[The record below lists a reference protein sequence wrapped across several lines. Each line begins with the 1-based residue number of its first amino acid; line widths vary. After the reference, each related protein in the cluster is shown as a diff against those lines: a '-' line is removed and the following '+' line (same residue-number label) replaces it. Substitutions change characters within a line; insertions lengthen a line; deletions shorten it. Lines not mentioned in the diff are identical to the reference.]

1 MKGKNKMNKR
11 YLITGV
17 SGVDPYTN
25 IYLVP
30 QIITEKIIDD
40 GSKIEIKYKNNKDTK
55 IPQEVK
61 LDEIFIDGSMLN
73 ILRKYIKNGNPI
85 TDIYIYLTQEMKKR
99 TQIYET
105 SIKNLYESNGI
116 NNFNIVFYPNDF
128 YKDCEDRFRADDV
141 QKFASYYKEIY
152 EIYSKIIK
160 QGNSDEIILNI
171 SSGTPA
177 FKADMMIMAVTNN
190 LKIEQTANSIESKDL
205 KNYVMQ
211 KEKVLYDDI
220 KQKLEEAKL
229 NYKDAKTKIQIES
242 RQIKDFQIDK
252 INNQLDFLNE
262 TENALTT
269 RSTKENIDEIKKIIL
284 LESIEDSIRK
294 KDYCGIY
301 YNLISNEQYLK
312 NNKQKLLEIAGNL
325 YYRYIGNDEEAK
337 KSILNNDQNNIEN
350 YYPIYKANSIKNCAD
365 EVREE
370 INAIIEKSNVM
381 KIKSQREEIND
392 WLLISTPLIEAIS
405 SLIVTQKTKFNFE
418 NIISKSNNKST
429 ISLNL
434 FNEKAPK
441 EIKEKYANIVKES
454 DNNFLNAFF
463 YKNII
468 FQMLKTEDKQEEKKH
483 INKILDYIYIV
494 DLARTAR
501 VSAAH
506 SIQNISKN
514 EFERLYKDKLLK
526 HSRYFSLK
534 NITQNYINNQAN
546 QSIKCVENAVKELI
560 VDLLPDNNEE
570 TIKYFEES
578 INIYNTLEQAIL
590 KLLKDEI
597 YN

>member
-1 MKGKNKMNKR
+1 MSKR

-30 QIITEKIIDD
+30 QIITDK
-40 GSKIEIKYKNNKDTK
+40 IKYKNNKDSK
-55 IPQEVK
+55 IPPEVK

-128 YKDCEDRFRADDV
+128 YEECEERFRADDV

-220 KQKLEEAKL
+220 KQKLEDAKL

-252 INNQLDFLNE
+252 INEQLDFLNE
-262 TENALTT
+262 TENSLET
-269 RSTKENIDEIKKIIL
+269 RTSRESIDEIKKIIL
-284 LESIEDSIRK
+284 LESIEDSIQK

-301 YNLISNEQYLK
+301 YNLKSNEQYLK
-312 NNKQKLLEIAGNL
+312 NNKQKLLEIVGNL
-325 YYRYIGNDEEAK
+325 YYRYIGNDEKAK
-337 KSILNNDQNNIEN
+337 KSIQNNLQNNIEN
-350 YYPIYKANSIKNCAD
+350 YYPIYKASSIKNCTD
-365 EVREE
+365 ELKEE
-370 INAIIEKSNVM
+370 INAIIEKSNIM

-405 SLIVTQKTKFNFE
+405 SLIVTQKTKFDFE

-434 FNEKAPK
+434 FNKIAPK
-441 EIKEKYANIVKES
+441 EIKERYENVVKES

-494 DLARTAR
+494 DLARSER

-514 EFERLYKDKLLK
+514 EFESLYKDKLLR
-526 HSRYFSLK
+526 HSRYYSLK
-534 NITQNYINNQAN
+534 NITKNYINQQEN

>member
-1 MKGKNKMNKR
+1 MSKR

-30 QIITEKIIDD
+30 QIITDK
-40 GSKIEIKYKNNKDTK
+40 IKYKNNKDSK
-55 IPQEVK
+55 IPPEVK

-85 TDIYIYLTQEMKKR
+85 TDIYIYLTQEMKGR
-99 TQIYET
+99 TRIYET
-105 SIKNLYESNGI
+105 SIKKLYESYGI
-116 NNFNIVFYPNDF
+116 ENFNIIFYPNDF

-141 QKFASYYKEIY
+141 QKFASYYKEIF

-190 LKIEQTANSIESKDL
+190 LSIEQTANSIENKDL
-205 KNYVMQ
+205 ENYVKQ
-211 KEKVLYDDI
+211 KEKTLYEDI
-220 KQKLEEAKL
+220 VKKLEDAKL
-229 NYKDAKTKIQIES
+229 NYKDAKMKIQIES

-252 INNQLDFLNE
+252 INEQLDFLNE
-262 TENALTT
+262 TENALAT
-269 RSTKENIDEIKKIIL
+269 RATKENIDEVKKIIL
-284 LESIEDSIRK
+284 LESIEDSIQK

-301 YNLISNEQYLK
+301 YNLKSNEQYLK
-312 NNKQKLLEIAGNL
+312 NNKQELLEIAGNL
-325 YYRYIGNDEEAK
+325 YYRYIGNDEKAK
-337 KSILNNDQNNIEN
+337 KSIQNNIEN
-350 YYPIYKANSIKNCAD
+350 YYPIYKANSIKNCTD
-365 EVREE
+365 DVKEG
-370 INAIIEKSNVM
+370 INAIIEKSNIM

-434 FNEKAPK
+434 FNKIAPK
-441 EIKEKYANIVKES
+441 EIKERYENVVKES

>member
-1 MKGKNKMNKR
+1 MKGKIKMNKR

-128 YKDCEDRFRADDV
+128 YEECEERFRADDV

-220 KQKLEEAKL
+220 KQKLEDAKL

-252 INNQLDFLNE
+252 INEQLDFLNE
-262 TENALTT
+262 TENSLET
-269 RSTKENIDEIKKIIL
+269 RTSRESIDEIKKIIL
-284 LESIEDSIRK
+284 LESIEDSIQK

-301 YNLISNEQYLK
+301 YNLKSNEQYLK
-312 NNKQKLLEIAGNL
+312 NNKQKLLEIVGNL
-325 YYRYIGNDEEAK
+325 YYRYIGNDEKAK
-337 KSILNNDQNNIEN
+337 KSIQNNLQNNIEN
-350 YYPIYKANSIKNCAD
+350 YYPIYKASSIKNCTD
-365 EVREE
+365 ELKEE
-370 INAIIEKSNVM
+370 INAIIEKSNIM

-434 FNEKAPK
+434 FNKIAPK
-441 EIKEKYANIVKES
+441 EIKERYENVVKES

-534 NITQNYINNQAN
+534 NITKNYINQQEN

>member
-1 MKGKNKMNKR
+1 MKGKIKMNKR

-85 TDIYIYLTQEMKKR
+85 TDIYIYLTQEMRKR

-128 YKDCEDRFRADDV
+128 YEECEERFRADDV

-220 KQKLEEAKL
+220 VKKLEDAKL

-252 INNQLDFLNE
+252 INEQLDFLNE
-262 TENALTT
+262 TENSLET
-269 RSTKENIDEIKKIIL
+269 RTSRESIDEIKKIIL
-284 LESIEDSIRK
+284 LESIEDSIQK

-301 YNLISNEQYLK
+301 YNLKSNEQYLK

-325 YYRYIGNDEEAK
+325 YYRYIGNDEKAK
-337 KSILNNDQNNIEN
+337 KSIQNNLQNNIEN
-350 YYPIYKANSIKNCAD
+350 YYPIYKASSIKNCTD
-365 EVREE
+365 ELKEE
-370 INAIIEKSNVM
+370 INAIIEKSNIM

-434 FNEKAPK
+434 FNKIAPK
-441 EIKEKYANIVKES
+441 EIKERYENVVKES

>member
-1 MKGKNKMNKR
+1 MKGKIKMNKR

-128 YKDCEDRFRADDV
+128 YEECEERFRADDV

-252 INNQLDFLNE
+252 INEQLDFLNE
-262 TENALTT
+262 TENSLET
-269 RSTKENIDEIKKIIL
+269 RTSRESIDEIKKIIL
-284 LESIEDSIRK
+284 LESIEDSIQK

-312 NNKQKLLEIAGNL
+312 NNKQELLEIAGNL
-325 YYRYIGNDEEAK
+325 YYRYIGNDEKAK
-337 KSILNNDQNNIEN
+337 KSIQNNEQNNLEN
-350 YYPIYKANSIKNCAD
+350 YYPIYKANSIKNCTD
-365 EVREE
+365 DVKED
-370 INAIIEKSNVM
+370 INAIIEKSNIM

-405 SLIVTQKTKFNFE
+405 SLIVTQKTKFDFE
-418 NIISKSNNKST
+418 NIINKSNNKST

-434 FNEKAPK
+434 FNKIAPK
-441 EIKEKYANIVKES
+441 EIKERYENVVKES

-560 VDLLPDNNEE
+560 ANILPDNSEE
-570 TIKYFEES
+570 TIKCFEES
-578 INIYNTLEQAIL
+578 INIYNTLEQKII

-597 YN
+597 YK

>member
-1 MKGKNKMNKR
+1 MKGKIKMNKR

-128 YKDCEDRFRADDV
+128 YEECEERFRADDV

-252 INNQLDFLNE
+252 INEQLDFLNE
-262 TENALTT
+262 TENSLET
-269 RSTKENIDEIKKIIL
+269 RTSRESIDEIKKIIL
-284 LESIEDSIRK
+284 LESIEDSIQK

-312 NNKQKLLEIAGNL
+312 NNKQELLEIAGNL
-325 YYRYIGNDEEAK
+325 YYRYIGNDEKAK
-337 KSILNNDQNNIEN
+337 KSIQNNEQNNLEN
-350 YYPIYKANSIKNCAD
+350 YYPIYKANSIKNCTD
-365 EVREE
+365 DVKED
-370 INAIIEKSNVM
+370 INAIIEKSNIM

-392 WLLISTPLIEAIS
+392 WLLISSPLIEAIS
-405 SLIVTQKTKFNFE
+405 SLIVTQKTKFDFE
-418 NIISKSNNKST
+418 NIINKSNNKST

-434 FNEKAPK
+434 FNKIAPK
-441 EIKEKYANIVKES
+441 EIKERYENVVKES

-560 VDLLPDNNEE
+560 ANILPDNSEE
-570 TIKYFEES
+570 TIKCFEES
-578 INIYNTLEQAIL
+578 INIYNTLEQKII

-597 YN
+597 YK

>member
-1 MKGKNKMNKR
+1 MNKR

-128 YKDCEDRFRADDV
+128 YKDCEDRFRAYDV

-177 FKADMMIMAVTNN
+177 FKAD
-190 LKIEQTANSIESKDL
+190 IESKDL

-220 KQKLEEAKL
+220 KQKLEDAKL

-252 INNQLDFLNE
+252 INEQLDFLNE
-262 TENALTT
+262 TENSLET
-269 RSTKENIDEIKKIIL
+269 RTSRESIDEIKKIIL
-284 LESIEDSIRK
+284 LESIEDSIQK

-301 YNLISNEQYLK
+301 YNLKSNEQYLK

-325 YYRYIGNDEEAK
+325 YYRYIGNDEKAK
-337 KSILNNDQNNIEN
+337 KSIQNNLQNNIEN
-350 YYPIYKANSIKNCAD
+350 YYPIYKASSIKNCTD
-365 EVREE
+365 ELKEE
-370 INAIIEKSNVM
+370 INK
-381 KIKSQREEIND
+381 
-392 WLLISTPLIEAIS
+392 
-405 SLIVTQKTKFNFE
+405 
-418 NIISKSNNKST
+418 ISKGRNK
-429 ISLNL
+429 
-434 FNEKAPK
+434 
-441 EIKEKYANIVKES
+441 
-454 DNNFLNAFF
+454 
-463 YKNII
+463 
-468 FQMLKTEDKQEEKKH
+468 
-483 INKILDYIYIV
+483 
-494 DLARTAR
+494 
-501 VSAAH
+501 
-506 SIQNISKN
+506 
-514 EFERLYKDKLLK
+514 
-526 HSRYFSLK
+526 
-534 NITQNYINNQAN
+534 
-546 QSIKCVENAVKELI
+546 
-560 VDLLPDNNEE
+560 
-570 TIKYFEES
+570 
-578 INIYNTLEQAIL
+578 
-590 KLLKDEI
+590 
-597 YN
+597 

>member
-1 MKGKNKMNKR
+1 MKGKIKMNKR

-128 YKDCEDRFRADDV
+128 YEECEERFRADDV

-211 KEKVLYDDI
+211 KEKLLYDDI

-252 INNQLDFLNE
+252 INEQLDFLNE
-262 TENALTT
+262 TENSLET
-269 RSTKENIDEIKKIIL
+269 RTSRESIDEIKKIIL
-284 LESIEDSIRK
+284 LESIEDSIQK

-325 YYRYIGNDEEAK
+325 YYRYIGNDEKAK
-337 KSILNNDQNNIEN
+337 KSIQNNLQNNIEN
-350 YYPIYKANSIKNCAD
+350 YYPIYKASSIKNCTD
-365 EVREE
+365 ELKEE
-370 INAIIEKSNVM
+370 INAIIEKSNIM

-434 FNEKAPK
+434 FNKIAPK
-441 EIKEKYANIVKES
+441 EIKERYENVVKES

>member
-1 MKGKNKMNKR
+1 MKGKIKMNKR

-128 YKDCEDRFRADDV
+128 YEECEEKFRADDV

-211 KEKVLYDDI
+211 KEKLLYDDI

-252 INNQLDFLNE
+252 INEQLDFLNE
-262 TENALTT
+262 TENSLET
-269 RSTKENIDEIKKIIL
+269 RTSRESIDEIKKIIL
-284 LESIEDSIRK
+284 LESIEDSIQK

-312 NNKQKLLEIAGNL
+312 NNKQELLEIAGNL
-325 YYRYIGNDEEAK
+325 YYRYIGNDEKAK
-337 KSILNNDQNNIEN
+337 KSIQNNLQNNIEN
-350 YYPIYKANSIKNCAD
+350 YYPIYKASSIKNCTD
-365 EVREE
+365 ELKEE
-370 INAIIEKSNVM
+370 INAIIEKSNIM

-434 FNEKAPK
+434 FNKIAPK
-441 EIKEKYANIVKES
+441 EIKERYENVVKES

-514 EFERLYKDKLLK
+514 EFERLYKDKLLR
-526 HSRYFSLK
+526 HSRYYSLK
-534 NITQNYINNQAN
+534 NITKNYINQQEN

>member
-1 MKGKNKMNKR
+1 MNKR

-128 YKDCEDRFRADDV
+128 YEECEERFRADDV

-220 KQKLEEAKL
+220 KQKLEDAKL

-252 INNQLDFLNE
+252 INEQLDFLNE
-262 TENALTT
+262 TENSLET
-269 RSTKENIDEIKKIIL
+269 RTSRESIDEIKKIIL
-284 LESIEDSIRK
+284 LESIEDSIQK

-301 YNLISNEQYLK
+301 YNLKSNEQYLK

-325 YYRYIGNDEEAK
+325 YYRYIGNDEKAK
-337 KSILNNDQNNIEN
+337 KSIQNNLQNNIEN
-350 YYPIYKANSIKNCAD
+350 YYPIYKASSIKNCTD
-365 EVREE
+365 ELKEE
-370 INAIIEKSNVM
+370 INAIIEKSNIM

-434 FNEKAPK
+434 FNKIAPK
-441 EIKEKYANIVKES
+441 EIKERYENVVKES

-514 EFERLYKDKLLK
+514 EFESLYKDKLLR
-526 HSRYFSLK
+526 HSRYYSLK
-534 NITQNYINNQAN
+534 NITKNYINQQEN

>member
-1 MKGKNKMNKR
+1 MKGKIKMNKR

-128 YKDCEDRFRADDV
+128 YEECEERFRADDV

-211 KEKVLYDDI
+211 KEKLLYDDI

-252 INNQLDFLNE
+252 INEQLDFLNE
-262 TENALTT
+262 TENSLET
-269 RSTKENIDEIKKIIL
+269 RTSRESIDEIKKIIL
-284 LESIEDSIRK
+284 LESIEDSIQK

-312 NNKQKLLEIAGNL
+312 NNKQELLEIAGNL
-325 YYRYIGNDEEAK
+325 YYRYIGNDEKAK
-337 KSILNNDQNNIEN
+337 KSIQNNLQNNIEN
-350 YYPIYKANSIKNCAD
+350 YYPIYKASSIKNCTD
-365 EVREE
+365 ELKEE
-370 INAIIEKSNVM
+370 INAIIEKSNIM

-434 FNEKAPK
+434 FNKIAPK
-441 EIKEKYANIVKES
+441 EIKERYENVVKES

-578 INIYNTLEQAIL
+578 INIYNTLEQKIL

-597 YN
+597 YK

>member
-1 MKGKNKMNKR
+1 MKGKIKMNKR

-128 YKDCEDRFRADDV
+128 YEECEERFRADDV

-211 KEKVLYDDI
+211 KEKLLYDDI

-252 INNQLDFLNE
+252 INEQLDFLNE
-262 TENALTT
+262 TENSLET
-269 RSTKENIDEIKKIIL
+269 RTSRESIDEIKKIIL
-284 LESIEDSIRK
+284 LESIEDSIQK

-312 NNKQKLLEIAGNL
+312 NNKQELLEIAGNL
-325 YYRYIGNDEEAK
+325 YYRYIGNDEKAK
-337 KSILNNDQNNIEN
+337 KSIQNNLQNNIEN
-350 YYPIYKANSIKNCAD
+350 YYPIYKASSIKNCTD
-365 EVREE
+365 ELKEE
-370 INAIIEKSNVM
+370 INAIIEKSNIM

-434 FNEKAPK
+434 FNKIAPK
-441 EIKEKYANIVKES
+441 EIKERYENVVKES

-514 EFERLYKDKLLK
+514 EFERLYKDKLLR
-526 HSRYFSLK
+526 HSRYYSLK
-534 NITQNYINNQAN
+534 NITKNYINQQEN